1 MWLLPAKKIQNDG
14 FVVGWLGGTSQV
26 ESLDFGIFENI
37 AKIQMMVM
45 MV

>member
-1 MWLLPAKKIQNDG
+1 MWLLPAEKKSRMMAC
-14 FVVGWLGGTSQV
+14 WLGGTSKE